1 MSCPKSPMTN
11 YWHSVNEKCPT
22 RLPATQSYC
31 VSCGTPRPGS
41 AYSSHT
47 DGPKEDEV
55 RVDLRPRIT
64 SKMVNTI
71 LLSRPKGSTNP
82 QRKASVPAHQRI
94 VLNRRTKPK
103 ITMAEA
109 RNKRQPE
116 KKSEMTAAKQNSKTT
131 PGAEAAPEQTLS
143 PQAVIPIHDGPIRS
157 STKARVVPQSYYSL
171 AKLSRTAS
179 FQGLPRSRRKKGRG
193 PYQTIA

>member
-1 MSCPKSPMTN
+1 MNYGQFRTFYKPGTHHEYVSRTLRRWNSKKNSCDGSSCRKRRLCAYCAGNHTIMSCPKSPMTN

-22 RLPATQSYC
+22 RLPATQSHC

-82 QRKASVPAHQRI
+82 QRKASVPAHQ
-94 VLNRRTKPK
+94 
-103 ITMAEA
+103 
-109 RNKRQPE
+109 
-116 KKSEMTAAKQNSKTT
+116 
-131 PGAEAAPEQTLS
+131 
-143 PQAVIPIHDGPIRS
+143 
-157 STKARVVPQSYYSL
+157 
-171 AKLSRTAS
+171 
-179 FQGLPRSRRKKGRG
+179 
-193 PYQTIA
+193 